1 MIVSSIH
8 PSPVIHSDNSRTA
21 NDFLQRTIESHNPSD
36 AYLLIQRN
44 TSGEVDK
51 REHGVQTDRLPD
63 HLLVSVLKVDSR
75 SAHGEGELG
84 AGIGQREE
92 YGFWH
97 RDELRISG
105 ASLIWCLK
113 TSRSEE

>member
-1 MIVSSIH
+1 MEGVIVSSIH

-63 HLLVSVLKVDSR
+63 HLLGRLQIR
-75 SAHGEGELG
+75 TWGG
-84 AGIGQREE
+84 
-92 YGFWH
+92 
-97 RDELRISG
+97 
-105 ASLIWCLK
+105 
-113 TSRSEE
+113 